1 MVSGGNL
8 PALRTAMK
16 PLPKWAAMAGPNRNP
31 RDSRPAMESNSLG
44 GHRQGLFKCFEQNL
58 QALGVGEHWHEITED
73 DALGNPGT
81 ERTKDTRYSA
91 SCCPTFAQCVDG
103 DVRLCHSARPFYAF
117 AMRYADGAT
126 ESNSLLR
133 LGFVVVT
140 GLVSGV
146 FLGHDGRLDRNLTS
160 LIVSRS
166 LGVFVGQRVAVLV
179 DLIIGHIGRAGVLT
193 GDGVEA
199 ETQLG
204 AFGVDDDLL
213 ILLVDFRR
221 PCRSPGRW

>member
-1 MVSGGNL
+1 
-8 PALRTAMK
+8 
-16 PLPKWAAMAGPNRNP
+16 
-31 RDSRPAMESNSLG
+31 
-44 GHRQGLFKCFEQNL
+44 
-58 QALGVGEHWHEITED
+58 
-73 DALGNPGT
+73 
-81 ERTKDTRYSA
+81 
-91 SCCPTFAQCVDG
+91 
-103 DVRLCHSARPFYAF
+103 
-117 AMRYADGAT
+117 MRYADGAT

-179 DLIIGHIGRAGVLT
+179 DLIIGHIGRADVLT

-204 AFGVDDDLL
+204 AFGFDDDLL
-213 ILLVDFRR
+213 I
-221 PCRSPGRW
+221 PGRW